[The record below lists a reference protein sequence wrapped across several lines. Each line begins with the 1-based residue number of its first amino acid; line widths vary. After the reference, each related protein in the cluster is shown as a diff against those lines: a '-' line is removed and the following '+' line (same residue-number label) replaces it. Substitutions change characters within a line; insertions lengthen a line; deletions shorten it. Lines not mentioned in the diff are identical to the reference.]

1 MSETIRPQVFFLAS
15 MGFYKPWFVSTR
27 ATTSVKRNA
36 DRFPSSF
43 MFQLTEEEWSS
54 LRSQIA
60 TLKRKRGDHKK
71 YLPYVFTEQGVAM
84 LYAILKSKTAIQIS
98 IKIINAFV
106 EMRKLL
112 NLSENILEVKIMQR
126 STVQLL
132 ESSMVC
138 KPI

>member
-1 MSETIRPQVFFLAS
+1 
-15 MGFYKPWFVSTR
+15 
-27 ATTSVKRNA
+27 
-36 DRFPSSF
+36 
-43 MFQLTEEEWSS
+43 MFQLTEIEWNH

-84 LYAILKSKTAIQIS
+84 LSAILKSKTAIQIS
-98 IKIINAFV
+98 IINAFV

-138 KPI
+138 QPI